1 MKCNSFRLFRS
12 INLPV
17 LVMLCLGM
25 AMGCATDTGILPTS
39 QDKQQGDVPKKI
51 TGIQVSKEPDAD
63 VVNIQGNTILSYTS
77 IKQPSPLSVILYFPE
92 TIVSD
97 ATPVTPTDADV
108 IDNITVSRVGDAQTG
123 KLEIGLKKDV
133 PYQVQ
138 RDGNSLK
145 VSFARKA
152 TEVSVNATGPSVSET
167 PISESGMSLADDSA
181 VGAATLSRTY
191 TVDSSKKGATKKST
205 GAAWVNRIDFSSEKK
220 GKSSVIIGTT
230 KPVQY
235 RMEKVSPTAV
245 QLRLYST
252 HISDFRKLPLIT
264 TRFESAVDRIRPLQ
278 TPAMKN
284 DSIIALDLRESV
296 PYYVEQEGD
305 LIKIRFEASS
315 IPPRPDAP
323 LTTTFV
329 GKAEEKQAKQAPRA
343 DQISSGKHERI
354 VETSGETMA
363 DSTEARRSGVYRN
376 DVPKVY
382 TGEKIG
388 IDFFDTDIRN
398 VFRLLADYSG
408 GNFAIDKDVQGKV
421 TLAFEKP
428 VPWDQVLDLVLRMN
442 QLDKVQEGGIIR
454 IARVKTLED
463 EEKSKQQLFEA
474 ERKAKEQSL
483 ELEPVVTEYI
493 PVNYAKA
500 KEEMMPHVVL
510 MTTPNRKDCSVSVDE
525 RTNQLIAT
533 DTAAKVKL
541 MRSIVMKLDRVTPQ
555 VVIEAKIVE
564 AQTDFARDLGVNW
577 NVQVGTPTYLPDG
590 TTLNPATGQGGG
602 TTLSG
607 AAVNFPLTNTNVGS
621 IGFNFTKLTGTPVVV
636 NAQLQAMES
645 NNKGKIIS
653 APKILTL
660 DNKEAFIEQGLEIGY
675 LEQTGTNTAVLTTKF
690 KKVTLNLRV
699 TPHITQD
706 NRVSMKIEIIKED
719 VVGYTPITNVPTL
732 ATKKAITELL
742 VDDGDTLVIG
752 GITKNTDTTGD
763 NGVPYLAK
771 IPLLGY
777 LFGTKSDKTQNEELL
792 IFMTPR
798 IVQLEQRAD
807 KGISPTS

>member
-1 MKCNSFRLFRS
+1 MKCNFIRLFRS
-12 INLPV
+12 IKLPA
-17 LVMLCLGM
+17 LLILCLGV
-25 AMGCATDTGILPTS
+25 AMGCATDTGVLPTA
-39 QDKQQGDVPKKI
+39 QDNQPEAVSKKI
-51 TGIQVSKEPDAD
+51 TGIQVTKEPNAD

-92 TIVSD
+92 TTVRTG
-97 ATPVTPTDADV
+97 TPVTPTDTDLIA
-108 IDNITVSRVGDAQTG
+108 NISMSRVVDTQTSKIEISLNKDA
-123 KLEIGLKKDV
+123 
-133 PYQVQ
+133 PYQVH

-145 VSFARKA
+145 VFFSRIPADAAANMA
-152 TEVSVNATGPSVSET
+152 TPSVSEA
-167 PISESGMSLADDSA
+167 PILETSSTDG
-181 VGAATLSRTY
+181 GAADVSTLSRTY
-191 TVDSSKKGATKKST
+191 PVASTKKNNSKNSA
-205 GAAWVNRIDFSSEKK
+205 GAAWVNRIDFSSDKK
-220 GKSSVIIGTT
+220 GKSTVIVGTT
-230 KPVQY
+230 KPVRY
-235 RMEKVSPTAV
+235 RMEKVSPIAV
-245 QLRLYST
+245 QLRLYGT

-264 TRFESAVDRIRPLQ
+264 TRFESAIDRIRPLQ
-278 TPAMKN
+278 TPAMKT
-284 DSIIALDLRESV
+284 DSVIAMDLREAV
-296 PYYVEQEGD
+296 PYFVDQEGN
-305 LIKIRFEASS
+305 LIRIRFEASS

-323 LTTTFV
+323 LTTAFV
-329 GKAEEKQAKQAPRA
+329 DKAEERQPVRT
-343 DQISSGKHERI
+343 DGMPSVKHERFADA
-354 VETSGETMA
+354 SGETKSVA
-363 DSTEARRSGVYRN
+363 PESRRSGVYRN

-428 VPWDQVLDLVLRMN
+428 VPWDQVMDLVLKMN

-454 IARVKTLED
+454 IARLKTLEE

-474 ERKAKEQSL
+474 EKKAKEQSL

-500 KEEMMPHVVL
+500 KEEMLPHVVKL
-510 MTTPNRKDCSVSVDE
+510 TTPNRSDCSITCDE
-525 RTNQLIAT
+525 RTNQLIVT
-533 DTAAKVKL
+533 DTASKVKS
-541 MRSIVMKLDRVTPQ
+541 MRAIVQKLDRVTPQ

-564 AQTDFARDLGVNW
+564 ANSDFTRDLGVNW
-577 NVQVGTPTYLPDG
+577 NVQVGYQQYNSDG
-590 TTLNPATGQGGG
+590 TLNPNAPVGGN
-602 TTLSG
+602 TLG
-607 AAVNFPLTNTNVGS
+607 AGAVNFPLANTNVGS
-621 IGFNFTKLTGTPVVV
+621 IGFNFTKLTGTPVVI
-636 NAQLQAMES
+636 NASLQAMEA

-690 KKVTLNLRV
+690 KKVTLNLKV

-719 VVGYTPITNVPTL
+719 VVSYTPVTNVPTL
-732 ATKKAITELL
+732 ATKKATTELL

-752 GITKNTDTTGD
+752 GITKTTETTGD
-763 NGVPYLAK
+763 TGVPFLAK
-771 IPLLGY
+771 IPVLGY
-777 LFGTKSDKTQNEELL
+777 LFGTKNDNNTSQELL

-798 IVQLEQRAD
+798 IVQLEQRAE
-807 KGISPTS
+807 KGTSPMS